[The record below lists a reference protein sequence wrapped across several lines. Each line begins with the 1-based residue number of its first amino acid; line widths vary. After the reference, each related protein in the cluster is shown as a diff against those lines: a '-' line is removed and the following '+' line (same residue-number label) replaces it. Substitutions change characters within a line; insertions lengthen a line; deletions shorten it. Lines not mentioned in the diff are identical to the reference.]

1 MQSTSDKCKQ
11 QKEKKY
17 GVSYW
22 SLMTKVTVT
31 QCFSCNKR
39 SYFDVPCDDFHS
51 LSSSVLDSSFG
62 RTLKINSPLFF

>member
-39 SYFDVPCDDFHS
+39 SHILMFPVMTS
-51 LSSSVLDSSFG
+51 
-62 RTLKINSPLFF
+62 TLRQAQF

>member
-22 SLMTKVTVT
+22 SLMTKVTV
-31 QCFSCNKR
+31 SA
-39 SYFDVPCDDFHS
+39 
-51 LSSSVLDSSFG
+51 SVVTSVHILMFPVMTS
-62 RTLKINSPLFF
+62 TLCQAQF